1 MQTWPF
7 MIIGPL
13 FITIGVLQ
21 VIFRARVANT
31 FAAARRKQW
40 GGGAF
45 GDSAAKTQTPALMA
59 IGGGVFFIVGF
70 LMTITVFFPLI

>member
-7 MIIGPL
+7 MILGPL

-21 VIFRARVANT
+21 VIFRARSANT

-45 GDSAAKTQTPALMA
+45 GDSAAKTQTPAFMA
-59 IGGGVFFIVGF
+59 IIGVGLFIEGF
-70 LMTITVFFPLI
+70 LMTITVYSH